1 MSTKPAAKRE
11 ALSDAARLINPQY
24 GCGPVQCAGT
34 SEALY
39 EQQLL
44 EIGMSAEP
52 QPRWK
57 LLLEVYD
64 YAHLRAQPEV
74 TPSKSLRQLYEGYE
88 RRLMLQ
94 LFRENREG
102 RMQYG
107 HNHYDFENQRS

>member
-1 MSTKPAAKRE
+1 MSTKPIAKRE
-11 ALSDAARLINPQY
+11 ASSDAAGLINPQY

-64 YAHLRAQPEV
+64 YARLRAKPEV
-74 TPSKSLRQLYEGYE
+74 TRSTPLRKLYEGYE
-88 RRLMLQ
+88 RRLILQ
-94 LFRENREG
+94 LFREHREG
-102 RMQYG
+102 RM
-107 HNHYDFENQRS
+107 